1 MFPFFVLLDVSRKK
15 SHITGKV
22 PGGRLPRPFLNS
34 RTRTINL
41 ILSFIA
47 YSLNKDTL
55 ESFILLFF
63 HHKRQFVYHISV
75 EGSKALSWSLL
86 NWYYL
91 CSPLR
96 YSRLNSWWN
105 DDGYDSCPPPPPPN
119 DIDLGVGLSLK
130 LSHVRLYICNNHI
143 FTTCLVI
150 WYGMVLFRCPTR
162 WREGKIFSV
171 THKTTVIVTYN
182 ASFPADSTLVTLGL
196 NAFIFEVHFAEVDG
210 SDVNIES
217 RCRNGPL
224 QCLVL

>member
-1 MFPFFVLLDVSRKK
+1 MPLHSIGRRYSAFFSFFIFPFFHFLFSMFPFFVLLDVSREK

-75 EGSKALSWSLL
+75 EGSKALSRSLL

-105 DDGYDSCPPPPPPN
+105 DDGYDSCPPPPPQMTL
-119 DIDLGVGLSLK
+119 IWA
-130 LSHVRLYICNNHI
+130 
-143 FTTCLVI
+143 LV
-150 WYGMVLFRCPTR
+150 WV
-162 WREGKIFSV
+162 
-171 THKTTVIVTYN
+171 
-182 ASFPADSTLVTLGL
+182 
-196 NAFIFEVHFAEVDG
+196 
-210 SDVNIES
+210 
-217 RCRNGPL
+217 
-224 QCLVL
+224 